1 VPDNSPPLPA
11 DEALTTFRLPSG
23 YRIEL
28 VASEPLIQEPVAIDW
43 DTAGRLWAVE
53 MPGFMANIT
62 GSNERDP
69 IGRVVVLED
78 TDDDGR
84 MNKRTVFADRLVL
97 ARSIKVLE
105 QGVLVAEPPNLWL
118 MRDVDGD
125 LRMDTKRLVTN
136 RYGRLEGDPQNNAN
150 GLHWG
155 LDNRIHSAGQ
165 SEIELQLKNGDFEV
179 RSTLQRGEWGVT
191 HDDAGRVYRNT
202 NESALHV
209 DLVPTIYFARNPN
222 LLRTRG
228 SYERLADDENQ
239 LNVVWPIRPNPG
251 TNRAYQT
258 GIDRADGS
266 LERFTAVC
274 APLVYRGDRLPAELY
289 GSAFVAEPAA
299 NLVSRLI
306 LSRDDTTL
314 RARKAYER
322 GEFLAS
328 TDERFRPVF
337 LSNAPDGTLYVVD
350 MYRGIIEHR
359 LSLTVYLRDYILA
372 RQLDRHT
379 GFGRIYRVVHEST
392 RRDTSQDLASA
403 TSAALVG
410 VLSHPNGWRRDIA
423 QQLLVE
429 RADKSVIPALQRA
442 LLSRDPRTRLHA
454 LWTLDALDGLNAALL
469 TVSLKD
475 RSPDVRSA
483 AIRASERW
491 LTGPVNPQQMGVR
504 FAVSMQTRTDD
515 PAWEV
520 RYQLA
525 ASLGA
530 MDAKPRESAAV
541 TMLAKHA
548 GDPIVVDALLS
559 GLRGSELPVLRAF
572 VRSPAFVASDAA
584 DAAIATIA
592 ATVVRSGQ
600 DAPIQEL
607 FRWAADGTRPERE
620 RAALVRGMAVALT
633 GAPMPGARSERA
645 AAPVTTG
652 LPCPTCPGGR
662 AGPGGAYAY
671 STPEDFVV
679 ASGRA
684 SGRGGGRMLR
694 LNRKPATPAA
704 DDSLVQ
710 RVESVLARV
719 TWPDKPG
726 EVPVAALTSEEQ
738 ARFNAGREVYANVCQ
753 ACHQPDGR
761 GQDKIAASLIDSRL
775 ALAPSEIPI
784 RILLNGKEGST
795 GLMPPI
801 GATLSDQQIANVLT
815 YIRRDWGHTAAPVSS
830 VEVKTVRELT
840 AGRTKPYTHEELV
853 KQIK

>member
-1 VPDNSPPLPA
+1 MPP
-11 DEALTTFRLPSG
+11 G

-28 VASEPLIQEPVAIDW
+28 VASEPLIQEPVTIDW
-43 DTAGRLWAVE
+43 DTSGRLWAVE

-78 TDDDGR
+78 TDGDGR
-84 MNKRTVFADRLVL
+84 MNKRRVFADGLVL
-97 ARSIKVLE
+97 ARAIKVLE

-118 MRDVDGD
+118 MRDIDGD

-165 SEIELQLKNGDFEV
+165 ADIELRLKNGEFEV

-191 HDDAGRVYRNT
+191 HDDAGRVFRNT

-209 DLVPTIYFARNPN
+209 DVVPTIYFARNPN

-228 SYERLADDENQ
+228 SYERMADVDNQ

-289 GSAFVAEPAA
+289 GNAFVAEPAA

-337 LSNAPDGTLYVVD
+337 LSNAPDGTLYIVD
-350 MYRGIIEHR
+350 LYRGIIEHR
-359 LSLTVYLRDYILA
+359 LSLTVYLRDYILS
-372 RQLDRHT
+372 RKLDQPT
-379 GFGRIYRVVHEST
+379 GFGRIYRIVHDGT
-392 RRDTSQDLASA
+392 RRDTSLDMASA
-403 TSAALVG
+403 STPALVG
-410 VLSHPNGWRRDIA
+410 MLSHPNGWRRDTA

-442 LLSRDPRTRLHA
+442 AVNRDPRTRLHA
-454 LWTLDALDGLNAALL
+454 LWTLDALDAVDQALP
-469 TVSLKD
+469 VAFKD
-475 RSPDVRSA
+475 QSPDVRSA
-483 AIRASERW
+483 AIRIAERA
-491 LTGPVNPQQMGVR
+491 LANPVTRIARGVM
-504 FAVSMQTRTDD
+504 MQTND

-525 ASLGA
+525 ASIGA
-530 MDAKPRESAAV
+530 MEPRARESAAV
-541 TMLAKHA
+541 TMLTRHA

-572 VRSPAFVASDAA
+572 VHSKAYVANEATES
-584 DAAIATIA
+584 AITMLA
-592 ATVVRSGQ
+592 ATVMRSGQ

-607 FRWAADGTRPERE
+607 FDWTADATRAERE

-633 GAPMPGARSERA
+633 GAAMPGARSERA
-645 AAPVTTG
+645 PSQASTG

-671 STPEDFVV
+671 STPEDFVI
-679 ASGRA
+679 ASGRP

-694 LNRKPATPAA
+694 LNRKPSIPTA
-704 DDSLVQ
+704 DDNLLPP
-710 RVESVLARV
+710 VERVLARV
-719 TWPDKPG
+719 TWPGKPG
-726 EVPVAALTSEEQ
+726 DIPVTALTPEEH
-738 ARFNAGREVYANVCQ
+738 ARFKAGREVYADVCQ
-753 ACHQPDGR
+753 GCHQPDGR
-761 GQDKIAASLIDSRL
+761 GQDKVAASLIDSRL
-775 ALAPSEIPI
+775 ALATSDIPI
-784 RILLNGKEGST
+784 RALLNGKEGAT
-795 GLMPPI
+795 GLMPPV
-801 GATLSDQQIANVLT
+801 GATLSDEQVANVLT
-815 YIRRDWGHTAAPVSS
+815 YVRREWGHTASAVSPA
-830 VEVKTVRELT
+830 EVKQVRQLT
-840 AGRTKPYTHEELV
+840 AGRTRPWTHEELI
-853 KQIK
+853 QMIK